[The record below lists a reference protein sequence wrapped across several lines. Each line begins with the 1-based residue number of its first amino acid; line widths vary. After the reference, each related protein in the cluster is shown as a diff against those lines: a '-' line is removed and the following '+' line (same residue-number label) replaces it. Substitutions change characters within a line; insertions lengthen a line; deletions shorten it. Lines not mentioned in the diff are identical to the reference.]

1 MSSLYRLA
9 AVLAV
14 LSPVAASAQVGH
26 APERSPYRDIRIR
39 SSFLA
44 VGGYLGGSHGRLGIG
59 PSSGRLIGLQYEL
72 ELTGPTDAF
81 ITLSQASLDR
91 IVIDPDAP
99 LASRVTDSLTQ
110 SVLFAQAGL
119 SILLTGSKTWN
130 GFAPYLGAT
139 LGLGFGENIP
149 QDSSGFG
156 FSTKFVTGPHLGI
169 RWYPTR
175 TLHLRVEGRQLFWQ
189 LSYPERFFL
198 EPFRA
203 PTDPPVL
210 DPAADPD
217 SEWTAHP
224 TLVFAL
230 GYAFRL

>member
-1 MSSLYRLA
+1 MSSPYRLA
-9 AVLAV
+9 ALLAAAFPA
-14 LSPVAASAQVGH
+14 LASAQVGH

-39 SSFLA
+39 SSLVG
-44 VGGYLGGSHGRLGIG
+44 VGGYVGGSNGRIGIGPSHGRLIG
-59 PSSGRLIGLQYEL
+59 VQYEL

-81 ITLSQASLDR
+81 LTLSQASLDR
-91 IVIDPDAP
+91 VVIDPDAP
-99 LASRVTDSLTQ
+99 AAGRVTDSVTQ
-110 SVLFAQAGL
+110 SVLFAQAGI
-119 SILLTGSKTWN
+119 SILLTGSKTWR
-130 GFAPYLGAT
+130 GFAPYLGGS
-139 LGLGFGENIP
+139 LGLGFGADVP

-156 FSTKFVTGPHLGI
+156 FSAKFVTGPHLGV

-175 TLHLRVEGRQLFWQ
+175 TLHVRVEGRQLFWQ

-203 PTDPPVL
+203 PDDPPVL
-210 DPAADPD
+210 DPMRDPD

-224 TLVFAL
+224 TLLIAV